1 MEATRKISKTIIAI
15 MCGMLAN
22 LTIMFLYLETPY
34 KIVIG
39 IVLTVIYYAVL
50 SKIFKPMSFRRS
62 LKCMRMLESAQE
74 T

>member
-1 MEATRKISKTIIAI
+1 MEATRKISKTIIAV

-39 IVLTVIYYAVL
+39 IPLTIVYYAIL
-50 SKIFKPMSFRRS
+50 SRIFKPMSFRRS
-62 LKCMRMLESAQE
+62 LKCMRMLESAQG